1 MALGIN
7 LLVRA
12 GRYVL
17 SGPVSDSGLL
27 PASVYRHL
35 ALAAVEEE
43 DFPGALRHLKWAN
56 NPLLAQLL
64 VFRLR
69 LLAGSHRRQR
79 IALQDL
85 LQTSLPEETA
95 ERCRALLAQEDRALK
110 LLGDYEAQALGLI
123 RQDRQEN
130 V

>member
-1 MALGIN
+1 MLGLN
-7 LLVRA
+7 LLARLT
-12 GRYVL
+12 RQVL
-17 SGPVSDSGLL
+17 AGPVADAGIL
-27 PASVYRHL
+27 PAGYYRHL

-79 IALQDL
+79 QALQDL
-85 LQTSLPEETA
+85 LQTSLPEETT

-110 LLGDYEAQALGLI
+110 LLGNYEAQALGLI
-123 RQDRQEN
+123 RQDRREN

>member
-35 ALAAVEEE
+35 ALAAAEEE

-79 IALQDL
+79 QALQDL
-85 LQTSLPEETA
+85 LQTALPEETA
-95 ERCRALLAQEDRALK
+95 ERCRALLAQEDQALK
-110 LLGDYEAQALGLI
+110 LLGNYEAQALGLI

>member
-1 MALGIN
+1 MLGLN
-7 LLVRA
+7 LLARLT
-12 GRYVL
+12 RQVL
-17 SGPVSDSGLL
+17 AGPVADAGIL
-27 PASVYRHL
+27 PAGYYRHL

-110 LLGDYEAQALGLI
+110 LLGNYEAQALGLI
-123 RQDRQEN
+123 RQDRREN

>member
-1 MALGIN
+1 MLGLN
-7 LLVRA
+7 LLARLT
-12 GRYVL
+12 RQVL
-17 SGPVSDSGLL
+17 AGPVADAGIL
-27 PASVYRHL
+27 PAGYYRHL

-79 IALQDL
+79 QALQDL
-85 LQTSLPEETA
+85 LQTSPPEETA
-95 ERCRALLAQEDRALK
+95 ERCQALLAQEDRALK
-110 LLGDYEAQALGLI
+110 LLGNYEAQALGLI

>member
-1 MALGIN
+1 MLGLN
-7 LLVRA
+7 LLARLT
-12 GRYVL
+12 RQVL
-17 SGPVSDSGLL
+17 AGPVADAGIL
-27 PASVYRHL
+27 PAGYYRHL

-56 NPLLAQLL
+56 DPLLAQIL

-79 IALQDL
+79 QAL
-85 LQTSLPEETA
+85 EEALKMPRPAATA
-95 ERCRALLAQEDRALK
+95 ATCRALLAQEDRALK
-110 LLGDYEAQALGLI
+110 LLGEYEAQALGLV
-123 RQDRQEN
+123 RQDRREN

>member
-1 MALGIN
+1 MLGLN
-7 LLVRA
+7 LLARLT
-12 GRYVL
+12 RLVL
-17 SGPVSDSGLL
+17 AGPVADAGIL
-27 PASVYRHL
+27 PAGYYRHL

-79 IALQDL
+79 QALQDL
-85 LQTSLPEETA
+85 LQTSPPEETA
-95 ERCRALLAQEDRALK
+95 ERCQALLAQEDRALK
-110 LLGDYEAQALGLI
+110 LLGNYEAQALGLI